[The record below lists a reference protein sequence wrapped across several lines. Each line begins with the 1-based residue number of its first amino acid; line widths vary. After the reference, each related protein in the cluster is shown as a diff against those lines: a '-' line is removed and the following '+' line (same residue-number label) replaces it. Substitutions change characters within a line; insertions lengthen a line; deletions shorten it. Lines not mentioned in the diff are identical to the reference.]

1 MSEYFENQ
9 GLMRAVRALRY
20 SLQGLR
26 KCYKYE
32 SAFRQ
37 EIAITLIAV
46 PLGLWLGQ
54 GGVEKALLVSSWM
67 LVLIVELLNSAVEA
81 AVDRFGPEH
90 HKLSGRAKD
99 VASAAVFVAIALAC
113 LVWGL
118 ILVPPYLG

>member
-9 GLMRAVRALRY
+9 GLMRGVRALGY
-20 SLQGLR
+20 ALQGLR

-99 VASAAVFVAIALAC
+99 IASAAVLVTISLAC

-118 ILVPPYLG
+118 ILVPRYLG